1 MLSGKKIILG
11 ISGSIAAY
19 KSAILTR
26 LLVKAG
32 CQVRVVMTP
41 ASTGFIAPLTLATLS
56 GNNVIWELADNDS
69 WNNHVEY
76 GLWADLFLIA
86 PASANTLAKMAHG
99 YCDTM
104 LQAVYLSARCPVMI
118 APAMDEDMW
127 KHPAT
132 QKNIST
138 LQSMG
143 HQIIPV
149 EHGELASGLIGPGR
163 MAEPE
168 QILKNVEQFFGAKKK
183 LNAVKAL
190 VCLGPTVEAI
200 DAVRFISNHSSGKM
214 GIALANALRQQGAA
228 VTIVSGPVK
237 ENIPAMQRHIRVTS
251 AAEMYEAVLQEQ
263 NNHQLIIMA
272 AAVADYTVEH
282 PADHKIKKSGDTL
295 TLTLTKTKDILMEL
309 GKRKQPG
316 QLLVGFAL
324 ETNDEEQNALKK
336 LEQKNA
342 DYIILNSLND
352 EGAGF
357 AGDMNKVTV
366 FSKKHKPVVFPLQS
380 KSELSKKIIEHILVY
395 EAI

>member
-357 AGDMNKVTV
+357 AGDMNRVTV

>member
-1 MLSGKKIILG
+1 
-11 ISGSIAAY
+11 
-19 KSAILTR
+19 
-26 LLVKAG
+26 
-32 CQVRVVMTP
+32 
-41 ASTGFIAPLTLATLS
+41 
-56 GNNVIWELADNDS
+56 
-69 WNNHVEY
+69 
-76 GLWADLFLIA
+76 
-86 PASANTLAKMAHG
+86 MAHG

-127 KHPAT
+127 KHSAT

-214 GIALANALRQQGAA
+214 GIALANALRQHGAA
-228 VTIVSGPVK
+228 VTIISGPVK

-251 AAEMYEAVLQEQ
+251 AAEMYEAVIQEQ

-316 QLLVGFAL
+316 QLLIGFAL

>member
-168 QILKNVEQFFGAKKK
+168 QILNNVEQFFGAKKK

>member
-1 MLSGKKIILG
+1 MLSEKKIILG

-19 KSAILTR
+19 KAAILTR

-41 ASTGFIAPLTLATLS
+41 ASTRFIAPLTLATLS
-56 GNNVIWELADNDS
+56 GNNVIWELTDNDS
-69 WNNHVEY
+69 WNNHVDY

-127 KHPAT
+127 KHSAT
-132 QKNIST
+132 QKNISI

-149 EHGELASGLIGPGR
+149 EHGELASGLIGLGR

-214 GIALANALRQQGAA
+214 GIALANALRQHGAA

-316 QLLVGFAL
+316 QLLIGFAL

>member
-19 KSAILTR
+19 KAAILTR

-41 ASTGFIAPLTLATLS
+41 ASTRFIAPLTLATLS

-138 LQSMG
+138 LQLMG

-168 QILKNVEQFFGAKKK
+168 QILNNVEQFFGAKKK

>member
-19 KSAILTR
+19 KAAILTR

-316 QLLVGFAL
+316 QLLIGFAL

-357 AGDMNKVTV
+357 AGDMNRVTV

>member
-19 KSAILTR
+19 KAAILTR

-41 ASTGFIAPLTLATLS
+41 ASTRFIAPLTLATLS

-214 GIALANALRQQGAA
+214 GIALANALRQHGAA

>member
-19 KSAILTR
+19 KAAILTR

-41 ASTGFIAPLTLATLS
+41 ASTRFIAPLTLATLS

-200 DAVRFISNHSSGKM
+200 DAVRFISNHSSGRM

-251 AAEMYEAVLQEQ
+251 AAEMYEAVLHEQ

>member
-19 KSAILTR
+19 KAAILTR

-41 ASTGFIAPLTLATLS
+41 ASTRFIAPLTLATLS

>member
-19 KSAILTR
+19 KAAILTR

-295 TLTLTKTKDILMEL
+295 TLTLTKTKDILLEL

-316 QLLVGFAL
+316 QLLIGFAL

-357 AGDMNKVTV
+357 AGDMNRVTV

>member
-19 KSAILTR
+19 KAAILTR

-41 ASTGFIAPLTLATLS
+41 ASTRFIAPLTLATLS

-316 QLLVGFAL
+316 QLLIGFAL

>member
-19 KSAILTR
+19 KAAILTR

-41 ASTGFIAPLTLATLS
+41 ASTRFIAPLTLATLS

-168 QILKNVEQFFGAKKK
+168 QILNNVEQFFGAKKK